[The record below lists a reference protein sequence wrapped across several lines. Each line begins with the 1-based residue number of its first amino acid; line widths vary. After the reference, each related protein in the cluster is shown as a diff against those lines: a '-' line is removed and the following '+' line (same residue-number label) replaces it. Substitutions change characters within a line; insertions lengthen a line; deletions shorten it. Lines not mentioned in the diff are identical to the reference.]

1 MYNIHAQTQLPISQ
15 AKVGEPFSENLEFFS
30 TRGTRLGQNLKFF
43 FQKLLLMTP
52 LRKKIKEQ
60 RCETADSLL
69 CSSCEFFTKIQQSV
83 GDSKHLSITKEYLL
97 HSWQLSYFPP
107 PADPLPIS
115 AGCSFAI
122 VPIYFA
128 EPAELSICLPS
139 TSCVA

>member
-15 AKVGEPFSENLEFFS
+15 AKVGEPFSEKLFFS

-83 GDSKHLSITKEYLL
+83 GDNLSITKEYLL

-128 EPAELSICLPS
+128 ELAKLSICLS
-139 TSCVA
+139 SSCEA

>member
-15 AKVGEPFSENLEFFS
+15 AKVGEPFSEKLFFS

>member
-43 FQKLLLMTP
+43 SKKLLLMTP

-60 RCETADSLL
+60 RCETADALL

-83 GDSKHLSITKEYLL
+83 GDNLSITKEYLL

>member
-15 AKVGEPFSENLEFFS
+15 AKVGEPFSEKLFFS

-83 GDSKHLSITKEYLL
+83 GDSKHLSMTKEIYCTVGNYLTFHHL
-97 HSWQLSYFPP
+97 LTLFPSVQGVLLQSYQ
-107 PADPLPIS
+107 
-115 AGCSFAI
+115 
-122 VPIYFA
+122 
-128 EPAELSICLPS
+128 SILPS
-139 TSCVA
+139 LPS